1 RKDNNKDALRFVV
14 QKHDASRLHYDFR
27 LESKKEG
34 VLKSWAVPKGIS
46 LDPNIKRLAILTE
59 DHPIDYLLFEGIIP
73 KGNYG
78 AGTVIVWDTGTY
90 IIEDQDI
97 DNQFI
102 KGKIVFF
109 LSGQKLK
116 GRFSLVKTSK
126 ENQWLLIKVND
137 EFVSKED
144 LNVSKPDSVLSGRN
158 NNDLQEV
165 STKARNN
172 NKSSILEDTTRKKKS
187 IEIDHPEGVIQEF
200 PTSMI
205 KPMLSTQVD
214 EPFNNKDWI
223 FEVKWDG
230 VRCIFFLHH
239 TKGLSKLQ
247 SRNGKTI
254 THRYPELLIP
264 LQSNI
269 KCKECVI
276 LDGEIVVLDKEG
288 FPDFQHHQKRMNVD
302 YSREI
307 EFLSK
312 QFPATYYVFDI
323 LYLDGNNL
331 QNLELLERRRIL
343 TNIVNTNSKIQISD
357 FIEEY
362 GIEVFRESTRMNLEG
377 IIAKRKTSRYFQG
390 IRSKDWLKIKS
401 IKTQDCIVIGYTNG
415 EGNREKYFGSL
426 LLAVVDNSSDG
437 KLRFVGH
444 TGSGFNLNQLKEIY
458 NELQKIRIE
467 KCPVEYI
474 PYTNREPVWVSPN
487 LVVEVKFSEWTN
499 EKIMRSPIFLRFRE
513 DKGPYD
519 CIVER
524 ERHSN
529 EIVQLTKKNYYG
541 GSGNNRSAFSNLDKV
556 FWNKTQEHPQFTKN
570 DLIDYYDKIADWL
583 LPYVK
588 DRPLSLSRYPDG
600 ITGRSFYHKNWDN
613 EKPEYVKSVQVY
625 SKSKEAII
633 NYLVC
638 NNKDTLLWLANLGC
652 IEMHPWYSRINDY
665 NECTDSK

>member
-1 RKDNNKDALRFVV
+1 
-14 QKHDASRLHYDFR
+14 
-27 LESKKEG
+27 
-34 VLKSWAVPKGIS
+34 
-46 LDPNIKRLAILTE
+46 
-59 DHPIDYLLFEGIIP
+59 
-73 KGNYG
+73 
-78 AGTVIVWDTGTY
+78 
-90 IIEDQDI
+90 
-97 DNQFI
+97 
-102 KGKIVFF
+102 
-109 LSGQKLK
+109 
-116 GRFSLVKTSK
+116 
-126 ENQWLLIKVND
+126 
-137 EFVSKED
+137 
-144 LNVSKPDSVLSGRN
+144 
-158 NNDLQEV
+158 
-165 STKARNN
+165 
-172 NKSSILEDTTRKKKS
+172 
-187 IEIDHPEGVIQEF
+187 
-200 PTSMI
+200 
-205 KPMLSTQVD
+205 MLSTQVD
-214 EPFNNKDWI
+214 KPFDSKDWV

-230 VRCIFFLHH
+230 VRCIFFLHR

-254 THRYPELLIP
+254 THRYPELLNP

-302 YSREI
+302 YNREI

-323 LYLDGNNL
+323 LYLDGNDL
-331 QNLELLERRRIL
+331 QNLEFLERRRIL
-343 TNIVNTNSKIQISD
+343 TNIVNTNSHIQISD

-362 GIEVFRESTRMNLEG
+362 GIEVFREATRMKLEG
-377 IIAKRKTSRYFQG
+377 IVAKRKTSRYFQG

-401 IKTQDCIVIGYTNG
+401 IKTQDCIVIGYTKG

-426 LLAVVDNSSDG
+426 LLAIVDNSDG
-437 KLRFVGH
+437 KLKFVGH
-444 TGSGFNLNQLKEIY
+444 MGSGFNFNQLKEIY

-467 KCPVEYI
+467 KCPVEYV
-474 PYTNREPVWVSPN
+474 PFTNREPVWVSPN

-499 EKIMRSPIFLRFRE
+499 EKIMRSPIFVRFRE
-513 DKGPYD
+513 DKSPYD

-529 EIVQLTKKNYYG
+529 EIVQLTKKNYYYG
-541 GSGNNRSAFSNLDKV
+541 GSGSQNYRSAFSNLDKV

-583 LPYVK
+583 LPYLK

-600 ITGRSFYHKNWDN
+600 IAGRSFYHKNWDN

-625 SKSKEAII
+625 SKSKEATI

-665 NECTDSK
+665 NICTDSNMLYEDKCGLNYPDFIVFDLDPYIYSGKEKKAQEPEYNVKAFKATVDVAYNLKELFNSLNISSYIKSSGKTGLHIFVPIINSYTFEQTKSFAEVIGKILKKRHPQKITMDWDTSKRNGRVFFDHNQNAKGKTIASIFSVRPTTSATVSMPINWEELCDILPTDFTMLNVSEIVKKKGNPWKELLENKQDINKILQNVVEMSI

>member
-1 RKDNNKDALRFVV
+1 MN
-14 QKHDASRLHYDFR
+14 
-27 LESKKEG
+27 
-34 VLKSWAVPKGIS
+34 
-46 LDPNIKRLAILTE
+46 
-59 DHPIDYLLFEGIIP
+59 IDY
-73 KGNYG
+73 N
-78 AGTVIVWDTGTY
+78 
-90 IIEDQDI
+90 
-97 DNQFI
+97 
-102 KGKIVFF
+102 
-109 LSGQKLK
+109 
-116 GRFSLVKTSK
+116 
-126 ENQWLLIKVND
+126 
-137 EFVSKED
+137 
-144 LNVSKPDSVLSGRN
+144 
-158 NNDLQEV
+158 
-165 STKARNN
+165 
-172 NKSSILEDTTRKKKS
+172 
-187 IEIDHPEGVIQEF
+187 
-200 PTSMI
+200 
-205 KPMLSTQVD
+205 
-214 EPFNNKDWI
+214 
-223 FEVKWDG
+223 
-230 VRCIFFLHH
+230 
-239 TKGLSKLQ
+239 
-247 SRNGKTI
+247 
-254 THRYPELLIP
+254 
-264 LQSNI
+264 
-269 KCKECVI
+269 
-276 LDGEIVVLDKEG
+276 
-288 FPDFQHHQKRMNVD
+288 
-302 YSREI
+302 REI

-343 TNIVNTNSKIQISD
+343 TNIVNTNSKIKISD
-357 FIEEY
+357 FVEEY
-362 GIEVFRESTRMNLEG
+362 GIEVFKEATRMNLEG
-377 IIAKRKTSRYFQG
+377 IVAKRKTSRYFQG

-401 IKTQDCIVIGYTNG
+401 IKTQDCIIVGYTKG

-426 LLAVVDNSSDG
+426 LLAVVNNSDG

-444 TGSGFNLNQLKEIY
+444 TGSVFNLNQLKEIY

-467 KCPVEYI
+467 KCPVEYV

-524 ERHSN
+524 GRHSN

-541 GSGNNRSAFSNLDKV
+541 GSGDNNRSAFSNLDKV

-583 LPYVK
+583 LPYLK

-613 EKPEYVKSVQVY
+613 EKPEYVNSVQVY

-665 NECTDSK
+665 NICTDSNMLYEDKCGLNYPDFIVFDLDPYIYSGKEKKAQEPEYNVKAFKATVDVAYNLEELFNALNIRSYIKSSGKTGLHIFVPIINSYTFEQTKSFAEVIGKILKKRHPQKITMDWDISKRNGRVFFDHNQNAKGKTIASIFSIRPTTSATVSMPINWEELCDILPTDFTMLNVSEIVKKKGNPWKELLENRQDINKILQNVVEMSI

>member
-1 RKDNNKDALRFVV
+1 L
-14 QKHDASRLHYDFR
+14 
-27 LESKKEG
+27 
-34 VLKSWAVPKGIS
+34 IS
-46 LDPNIKRLAILTE
+46 
-59 DHPIDYLLFEGIIP
+59 
-73 KGNYG
+73 
-78 AGTVIVWDTGTY
+78 
-90 IIEDQDI
+90 
-97 DNQFI
+97 
-102 KGKIVFF
+102 
-109 LSGQKLK
+109 
-116 GRFSLVKTSK
+116 
-126 ENQWLLIKVND
+126 
-137 EFVSKED
+137 
-144 LNVSKPDSVLSGRN
+144 
-158 NNDLQEV
+158 
-165 STKARNN
+165 
-172 NKSSILEDTTRKKKS
+172 
-187 IEIDHPEGVIQEF
+187 
-200 PTSMI
+200 
-205 KPMLSTQVD
+205 
-214 EPFNNKDWI
+214 
-223 FEVKWDG
+223 
-230 VRCIFFLHH
+230 
-239 TKGLSKLQ
+239 
-247 SRNGKTI
+247 
-254 THRYPELLIP
+254 

-288 FPDFQHHQKRMNVD
+288 FPDFQHHQQRMNID
-302 YSREI
+302 YNREI

-343 TNIVNTNSKIQISD
+343 TNIVNTNSKIKISD

-362 GIEVFRESTRMNLEG
+362 GIEVFKEATRMNLEG
-377 IIAKRKTSRYFQG
+377 IVAKRKTSRYFQG

-401 IKTQDCIVIGYTNG
+401 IKTQDCIIVGYTKG

-426 LLAVVDNSSDG
+426 LLAVVNNSDG

-467 KCPVEYI
+467 KCPVEYV

-524 ERHSN
+524 GRHSN

-541 GSGNNRSAFSNLDKV
+541 GSGDNNRSAFSNLDKV

-583 LPYVK
+583 LPYLK

-613 EKPEYVKSVQVY
+613 EKPEYVNSVQVY

-633 NYLVC
+633 NYLLC

-665 NECTDSK
+665 NICTDSNMLYEDKCGLNYPDFIVFDLDPYIYSGKEKKAQEPEYNVKAFKATVDVAYNLEELFNALNIRSYIKSSGKTGLHIFVPIINSYTFEQTKSFAEVIGKILKKRHPQKITMDWDISKRNGRVFFDHNQNAKGKTIASIFSIRPTTSATVSMPINWEELCDILPTDFTMLNVSEIVKKKGNPWKELLENRQDINKILQNVVEMSI

>member
-1 RKDNNKDALRFVV
+1 MEEQRKDNNKDALRFVV

-230 VRCIFFLHH
+230 V
-239 TKGLSKLQ
+239 Q
-247 SRNGKTI
+247 
-254 THRYPELLIP
+254 
-264 LQSNI
+264 
-269 KCKECVI
+269 
-276 LDGEIVVLDKEG
+276 
-288 FPDFQHHQKRMNVD
+288 
-302 YSREI
+302 
-307 EFLSK
+307 
-312 QFPATYYVFDI
+312 
-323 LYLDGNNL
+323 LY
-331 QNLELLERRRIL
+331 
-343 TNIVNTNSKIQISD
+343 
-357 FIEEY
+357 
-362 GIEVFRESTRMNLEG
+362 
-377 IIAKRKTSRYFQG
+377 
-390 IRSKDWLKIKS
+390 
-401 IKTQDCIVIGYTNG
+401 
-415 EGNREKYFGSL
+415 
-426 LLAVVDNSSDG
+426 
-437 KLRFVGH
+437 
-444 TGSGFNLNQLKEIY
+444 
-458 NELQKIRIE
+458 
-467 KCPVEYI
+467 
-474 PYTNREPVWVSPN
+474 
-487 LVVEVKFSEWTN
+487 
-499 EKIMRSPIFLRFRE
+499 IFLT
-513 DKGPYD
+513 PYKR
-519 CIVER
+519 I
-524 ERHSN
+524 
-529 EIVQLTKKNYYG
+529 IK
-541 GSGNNRSAFSNLDKV
+541 A
-556 FWNKTQEHPQFTKN
+556 
-570 DLIDYYDKIADWL
+570 
-583 LPYVK
+583 
-588 DRPLSLSRYPDG
+588 
-600 ITGRSFYHKNWDN
+600 
-613 EKPEYVKSVQVY
+613 
-625 SKSKEAII
+625 AI
-633 NYLVC
+633 
-638 NNKDTLLWLANLGC
+638 
-652 IEMHPWYSRINDY
+652 
-665 NECTDSK
+665 